1 MDEKKDKGLQ
11 GNEKIEEA
19 ILALQQEPTEEL
31 LAHALT
37 VVRRRMREQGQLIVA
52 VEPPSAD
59 VQEAV
64 TQAAGTAMRLQ
75 AVQTKKKKKWWS
87 AFTGFEEELK
97 GSGSVMSTFLTDMEQ
112 LFRMTLTADDIEGVI
127 LNPWNWTWMLDKRFL
142 QIILGEQ
149 QKREK
154 RSMTESYELPVL
166 FTDDEC
172 KAYAAWGMKKEK
184 VLMPFALITIL
195 IYMVATVLV
204 VMKVWGVRESDHL
217 LFQMLLWGDW
227 IPELTG
233 ALAVFMTIL
242 LLGPLN
248 FILDKLW
255 KKPAEPMWLCVVPEG
270 GTVKVTAVRGLEGN
284 PRTPAETYPLTE
296 LETFL
301 NPADN
306 TICYQKK
313 WYRIGENTIENIYP
327 PEKQHPWMDHPENK
341 ASGIIDVQ
349 RLMEILKGY
358 EASLKAARKECEWM
372 EKHGG

>member
-75 AVQTKKKKKWWS
+75 AVQTSDGKKWWS

-112 LFRMTLTADDIEGVI
+112 LFR
-127 LNPWNWTWMLDKRFL
+127 
-142 QIILGEQ
+142 
-149 QKREK
+149 
-154 RSMTESYELPVL
+154 MTESYELPVL

-284 PRTPAETYPLTE
+284 PRTPAEIYPLTE

>member
-1 MDEKKDKGLQ
+1 
-11 GNEKIEEA
+11 
-19 ILALQQEPTEEL
+19 
-31 LAHALT
+31 
-37 VVRRRMREQGQLIVA
+37 
-52 VEPPSAD
+52 
-59 VQEAV
+59 
-64 TQAAGTAMRLQ
+64 
-75 AVQTKKKKKWWS
+75 
-87 AFTGFEEELK
+87 
-97 GSGSVMSTFLTDMEQ
+97 
-112 LFRMTLTADDIEGVI
+112 
-127 LNPWNWTWMLDKRFL
+127 
-142 QIILGEQ
+142 
-149 QKREK
+149 
-154 RSMTESYELPVL
+154 MTESYELPVL

-204 VMKVWGVRESDHL
+204 VMKVWGVREGDHL

-233 ALAVFMTIL
+233 ALAFFMTIL

-284 PRTPAETYPLTE
+284 PWTPAEIYLLTE